1 MKKGAVRSK
10 RPEFVAV
17 LCLCL
22 CLGATAADPAAP
34 PAPDKTD
41 LPGLIK
47 KLDTL
52 ADADKIPVLNLIAE
66 TYLARKDNREAVRWA
81 EQALPLAE
89 ARGTA
94 WETVRARLTLG
105 SAYYLLDNHALSL
118 EHLKECSTK
127 LKELEGAPG
136 EVPKEKLLRARIE
149 IASWL
154 GYAYEKNQDIQSS
167 LDALRNGAE
176 IAKAAGDQRSAADFL
191 YRIAIGYFV
200 KTEFEKALAAGIESV
215 ETARKLNDPGLLS
228 DCEYAV
234 GYIYRDLK
242 RWDTALEFFQ
252 SALRNAEAARDER
265 RRAMALNEIGNIFTF
280 REDYKEALDYKKKA
294 LEAARRSND
303 NYTISCCLHDIGN
316 VYLETGDKAAALVY
330 LRQALDIDIR
340 EGAEREIAIASRNI
354 AKIHLDMNKVGE
366 AQAILEQALPYIERV
381 DYPRER
387 AGVYGLLAD
396 VHERRGDHVRALAY
410 LRKASDLNERVLK
423 EEGSRQLQELQTQY
437 ETDKKKQEN
446 EMLSRQNKINELALT
461 RQKAI
466 RHSLILLSVLVVLIA
481 ALILNRYRLKV
492 RAHDELEL
500 AHKETQAQKDKLDK
514 ANIRLEEL
522 SRKDPLTDL
531 SNRRDMMEMFE
542 EEKTRFDRTDRPF
555 ALIMADID
563 GFKDVNDTLG
573 HDCGDYV
580 LKTLADLLRSSLR
593 KLTRISRWG
602 GDEFLVLLPET
613 SLDGARRVVE
623 KIGNQIARIDMTWN
637 GQPLE
642 IRLSLGVSVFRDGM
656 EIDDLI
662 READQDMYRKKRAAK
677 ARAAALRS

>member
-22 CLGATAADPAAP
+22 ILGAAATVSAGP

-52 ADADKIPVLNLIAE
+52 SEADKIPVLNLIAE
-66 TYLARKDNREAVRWA
+66 TYRARKDNREAVRWA
-81 EQALPLAE
+81 ELALPLAE
-89 ARGTA
+89 ARGNA
-94 WETVRARLTLG
+94 WETARARLTLG
-105 SAYYLLDNHALSL
+105 SAYYFLDNHALSL
-118 EHLKECSTK
+118 KHLKECPAI
-127 LKELEGAPG
+127 LKDLDGSPGDAPRD
-136 EVPKEKLLRARIE
+136 KIIKARILT
-149 IASWL
+149 ASWL
-154 GYAYEKNQDIQSS
+154 GFAYQKNQDSS
-167 LDALRNGAE
+167 ASIEALREG
-176 IAKAAGDQRSAADFL
+176 IDLAKAAGDERSATDFL
-191 YRIAIGYFV
+191 YRVALGHHVRSEY
-200 KTEFEKALAAGIESV
+200 EKALSAGIDAV
-215 ETARKLNDPGLLS
+215 EMARNLRDPKLLG

-234 GYIYRDLK
+234 GYIYRDLG
-242 RWDTALEFFQ
+242 RWDTAMDFFQ
-252 SALRNAEAARDER
+252 SALRNAEASHDDHRVAL
-265 RRAMALNEIGNIFTF
+265 ALNEIGNIHTF
-280 REDYKEALDYKKKA
+280 RKNYRDALDFKKKA
-294 LEAARRSND
+294 LAAARRSND
-303 NYTISCCLHDIGN
+303 KYTISCCLHDIGN
-316 VYLETGDKAAALVY
+316 VHMDIGDKAAALDY
-330 LRQALDIDIR
+330 LQQALDIDLER
-340 EGAEREIAIASRNI
+340 GDEREIAIASQNVARI
-354 AKIHLDMNKVGE
+354 YLDLNRVGD
-366 AQAILEQALPYIERV
+366 AQRALEEALPFIERV
-381 DYPRER
+381 DYPKER
-387 AGVYGLLAD
+387 GAIYGLLAD
-396 VHERRGDHVRALAY
+396 VYELRGEPGRALAY
-410 LRKASDLNERVLK
+410 LRKSTELGEKVLK
-423 EEGSRQLQELQTQY
+423 EEGSRQLQGLQTQY
-437 ETDKKKQEN
+437 ETEKKRQEN

-466 RHSLILLSVLVVLIA
+466 RHSLVLLSVLVVLIA
-481 ALILNRYRLKV
+481 ALIFNRYRLKV

-500 AHKETQAQKDKLDK
+500 AHRETQAQKDKLDK

-563 GFKDVNDTLG
+563 GFKDVNDNLG

-580 LKTLADLLRSSLR
+580 LKTLADILRSSLR

-602 GDEFLVLLPET
+602 GDEFLILLPET

-623 KIGNQIARIDMTWN
+623 KIRDQISRTDMSWN
-637 GQPLE
+637 GQALE